1 MSKKH
6 MQLGMNPST
15 AQHRL
20 VKDILWKLIVQTD
33 NQKCCKC
40 GELMSRE
47 TFSIEHLI
55 PWLDSE
61 NPVELFFD
69 LDNIGFSHLSCNM
82 KDSRR
87 PQKREDREQYLKEKR
102 QKATQRARDSY
113 IPEKRKVKY
122 ETTGH

>member
-20 VKDILWKLIVQTD
+20 VKDILWKFIVET
-33 NQKCCKC
+33 NNHNCCKC
-40 GELMSRE
+40 GELMSRD
-47 TFSIEHLI
+47 TFSIEHLT

-61 NPVELFFD
+61 DPLKLFFD
-69 LDNIGFSHLSCNM
+69 LDNISFSHLSCNM
-82 KDSRR
+82 RDSRK
-87 PQKREDREQYLKEKR
+87 PTKREDREQYIVEKR
-102 QKATQRARDSY
+102 QKNTQRARERY
-113 IPEKRKVKY
+113 TPEKRKIKY

>member
-20 VKDILWKLIVQTD
+20 LKDILWSLIVKT
-33 NQKCCKC
+33 NSHICCKC
-40 GELMSRE
+40 GEVMTRE
-47 TFSIEHLI
+47 TFSIEHLV

-61 NPVELFFD
+61 DPIKLFFD
-69 LDNIGFSHLSCNM
+69 LDNISFSHLSCNV

-87 PQKREDREQYLKEKR
+87 PSKREDREQYLLEVR
-102 QKATQRARDSY
+102 QKKAEKARENY
-113 IPEKRKVKY
+113 KPEKRKLKY
-122 ETTGH
+122 ETKGY